1 MSNRID
7 FYQADRTSL
16 AVGAIRPVVFING
29 CLCDDIEVTEI
40 VRGEMGEYGWAKLRL
55 LGGGWG
61 ELYLDESTPMPRV
74 GRSVDIVSV
83 YPGDAEGQV
92 CATGLFSGQIECIEG
107 ELGDTN
113 VVEATARDISA
124 RLSRIRVGGRRVESS
139 QGSVRVNAL
148 ELVFGENASLG
159 AVTRNGKTSRVFAAE
174 DGLGKVWSCGEA
186 VEYLLD
192 EFVPFGMLEVGP
204 VEHIDAIM
212 SAAVCD
218 GVDVEGLTL
227 LDAMEKVCRAA
238 NVKFHF
244 VSRCGMAGPVEG
256 IVFYRPGAGR
266 CVELDMQRTGE
277 VLSSSWTQVAKFKLK
292 GDTWPLTRR
301 YTAMG
306 ESKQFEATFEMIG
319 AWDDSFEGKT
329 QTEYASEHAE
339 FDSVRDVYR
348 KWCLNEAG
356 DYSGD
361 MYDFSKMFGDGEYVC
376 RRRCFLDC
384 ISVDIDGNSY
394 GIHVEVSYDSGVTW
408 QVFDGSFD
416 NLSDQCGIW
425 ISDPDLGNDYYTAA
439 DSGQLCLRVTATVV
453 GDERIACTV
462 ADGPVG
468 SSAQVVDVL
477 VKADGTYRYECVT
490 GRSIF
495 YCDGG
500 GIDDSESL
508 MDAVRH
514 AANSDDKTVE
524 EIEISTP
531 ILRIGYQPGDRVVSA
546 VDGRDVFGGLRDGR
560 SEFVIERIAMD
571 FQMQQTRL
579 KVARRRGFEC

>member
-16 AVGAIRPVVFING
+16 TVGALRPVVFING

-92 CATGLFSGQIECIEG
+92 CAMGLFSGQIEYIEG
-107 ELGDTN
+107 ELGGTN
-113 VVEATARDISA
+113 VVEVVARDISA

-148 ELVFGENASLG
+148 GLVFGENASPDII
-159 AVTRNGKTSRVFAAE
+159 TRDGKTSRVFAAE
-174 DGLGKVWSCGEA
+174 DGTSKVWTCGEA
-186 VEYLLD
+186 VEYLLA
-192 EFVPFGMLEVGP
+192 EFIPFGMLEVGL
-204 VEHIDAIM
+204 VAHIDAIM
-212 SAAVCD
+212 SETVCD
-218 GVDVEGLTL
+218 GIDVEGLTL
-227 LDAMEKVCRAA
+227 LDAMEKVCLAA

-244 VSRCGMAGPVEG
+244 VSRCGMAGSVQG
-256 IVFYRPGAGR
+256 IVFYRPGAER

-277 VLSSSWTQVAKFKLK
+277 VLSSSRTQVAKFKLK
-292 GDTWPLTRR
+292 GDVWPLTRR

-306 ESKQFEATFEMIG
+306 ELKQFEATFEMIK
-319 AWDDSFEGKT
+319 AWDNSLEGKT
-329 QTEYASEHAE
+329 QAEYAREHAE
-339 FDSVRDVYR
+339 FDLVRDVYR

-356 DYSGD
+356 DYLGGV
-361 MYDFSKMFGDGEYVC
+361 YDFSKIFGDGEYVRQ
-376 RRRCFLDC
+376 RRRFLDC
-384 ISVDIDGNSY
+384 ISFDDDGNSY
-394 GIHVEVSYDSGVTW
+394 GVYVEVSYDSGVTW
-408 QVFDGSFD
+408 QVFDGPVD
-416 NLSDQCGIW
+416 NFSDQCGIW
-425 ISDPDLGNDYYTAA
+425 VSDPELGNDYFTAA
-439 DSGQLCLRVTATVV
+439 DGGQLCLRVTATVV
-453 GDERIACTV
+453 SDERIICTV
-462 ADGPVG
+462 ADGPVD

-477 VKADGTYRYECVT
+477 VKADGTYRYEGIS

-495 YCDGG
+495 YRDGAG
-500 GIDDSESL
+500 VDDSERL

-524 EIEISTP
+524 EIEVSAP
-531 ILRIGYQPGDRVVSA
+531 ILRIGYQPGDHVVSA
-546 VDGRDVFGGLRDGR
+546 AQGRDVFGGLRDGR
-560 SEFVIERIAMD
+560 SEFVIERVAMD
-571 FQMQQTRL
+571 VEMQQTQL
-579 KVARRRGFEC
+579 KIARRRGFEC